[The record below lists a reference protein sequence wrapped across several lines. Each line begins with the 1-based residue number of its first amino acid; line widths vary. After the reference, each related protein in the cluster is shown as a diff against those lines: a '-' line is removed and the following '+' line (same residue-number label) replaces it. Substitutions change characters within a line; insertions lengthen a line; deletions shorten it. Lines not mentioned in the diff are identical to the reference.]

1 MSAAPPRGGTGA
13 FAAPVGAVRPQY
25 SEKHYSAVQPAM
37 QLAAQLAVQIAVQYS
52 VQPSVQDSKQH
63 ASVQPSAQPSALP
76 SVQLSVQAQPAT
88 QPMLAAQNSKAAL
101 CEAGVK
107 VFSFAP
113 APPGMACSSAVNH
126 TAPLGAGATGSGPQR
141 ALRRARNGS
150 EASPAG
156 SRADSSRHAMPAT
169 FGGVASGYLRRI
181 TGCVGAFASYVRN
194 ARTHSSACS
203 AEPNPDICP
212 VSPLRKRSASAL
224 FPPAAC
230 RRGSE
235 AAPSERP
242 RASPHS
248 ESRSCGAVAE
258 RGDSVPQLRGCRT
271 SAGVFPRRWFHNAS
285 ATARVGGDRGRGQGD
300 ALP

>member
-1 MSAAPPRGGTGA
+1 
-13 FAAPVGAVRPQY
+13 
-25 SEKHYSAVQPAM
+25 M
-37 QLAAQLAVQIAVQYS
+37 QLAAQPAVQIAVQYS
-52 VQPSVQDSKQH
+52 VQPSVQHPKQH
-63 ASVQPSAQPSALP
+63 ASGQPSAPP

-107 VFSFAP
+107 VFAFAP

-181 TGCVGAFASYVRN
+181 TWCVGAFASFVRN
-194 ARTHSSACS
+194 ARTHSSCV
-203 AEPNPDICP
+203 PHITRHLPG
-212 VSPLRKRSASAL
+212 V
-224 FPPAAC
+224 AA
-230 RRGSE
+230 
-235 AAPSERP
+235 A
-242 RASPHS
+242 
-248 ESRSCGAVAE
+248 
-258 RGDSVPQLRGCRT
+258 
-271 SAGVFPRRWFHNAS
+271 
-285 ATARVGGDRGRGQGD
+285 
-300 ALP
+300 